1 MKILLT
7 FVPCL
12 YAFKYSENEADE
24 LERVF
29 DEWADPIFLDDFFDK
44 NKKDITISIEE
55 AISKVQSE
63 AIYLRKKLLK
73 LAYANPNQ
81 LYELFKNLNNYE
93 TNSKELSKQKA
104 PNRWLRLY
112 AIKIAENNYVIT
124 GGTIKLDSGAIKF
137 NQQYKMQDRPHTN
150 NELIKIN
157 KCRDYL
163 KDQGVYDDDSF
174 QEIFF

>member
-1 MKILLT
+1 MKIIPT
-7 FVPCL
+7 FVSCL
-12 YAFKYSENEADE
+12 YTFKYSENKVDE

-29 DEWADPIFLDDFFDK
+29 DEWSDPLFLDEFFEE
-44 NKKDITISIEE
+44 NEKDITISIEE

-63 AIYLRKKLLK
+63 ATYLRKKLLK
-73 LAYANPNQ
+73 LANANPNQ
-81 LYELFKNLNNYE
+81 LYELFKNLNNDE

-104 PNRWLRLY
+104 PYRWLRLY

-137 NQQYKMQDRPHTN
+137 NNQYQMQDRPHTN
-150 NELIKIN
+150 KELIKIN

-163 KDQGVYDDDSF
+163 KEHGAYDDDSF